1 MMLKITLISCGRLKE
16 KYLKDAV
23 LEYKKRLSSYVLLE
37 EKELDDGPDMESEA
51 RRIIKAV
58 PAGAYVIT
66 LEIEGRELTSG
77 QFAQSLDD
85 LMTGGISHVCF
96 IIGGSE
102 GLLKEIKDMSRFHL
116 SFSRMTFPHQ
126 LMRVIFL
133 EQLYRAFKII
143 KGEPYHK

>member
-1 MMLKITLISCGRLKE
+1 MLKVTLISCGRLKE
-16 KYLKDAV
+16 KYLRDAV
-23 LEYKKRLSSYVLLE
+23 SEYKKRLSPYAGLS
-37 EKELDDGPDMESEA
+37 EKELDDGPDMRSEA
-51 RRIIKAV
+51 ERIVKAI

-66 LEIEGRELTSG
+66 LEIEGRELTSD
-77 QFAQSLDD
+77 QFAETIDG
-85 LMTGGISHVCF
+85 LMTDGTSHICF
-96 IIGGSE
+96 IIGGSD
-102 GLLKEIKDMSRFHL
+102 GLSKEIKDMARMHI